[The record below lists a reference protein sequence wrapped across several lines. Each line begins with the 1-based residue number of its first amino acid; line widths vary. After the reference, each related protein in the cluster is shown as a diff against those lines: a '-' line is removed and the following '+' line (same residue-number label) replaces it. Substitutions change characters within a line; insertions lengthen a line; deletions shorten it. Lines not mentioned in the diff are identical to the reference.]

1 MLQAPDPLLQA
12 LKNHVLF
19 RFIPDDFR
27 HGQVRFRVVAP
38 NTGKGAVLHIQ
49 HCQVKPQLQLVI
61 EGNGIVCPVLRFVV
75 GAAFALQDS
84 RLPIF
89 LAGVPP
95 VNVGQGIGVV
105 SMLVQESVVRD
116 QVSRLLLKPVGGDG
130 LQQVAHLQ
138 LVLVAF
144 DRGFPPSFLGEPQL
158 QGRGPGGQAKDGG
171 HIAAP
176 YGVGDVPFR
185 PMGPALQP
193 AVVGH
198 TGAVAENDGRRHQYS
213 TPFARS

>member
-1 MLQAPDPLLQA
+1 MLQAPNPLLQA
-12 LKNHVLF
+12 VEDHVFF

-27 HGQVRFRVVAP
+27 HGQICPGVVAP

-49 HCQVKPQLQLVI
+49 YCQVKAQLQLVI
-61 EGNGIVCPVLRFVV
+61 EGDGVVRPILRFVV

-105 SMLVQESVVRD
+105 SMLVQVGVICD

-130 LQQVAHLQ
+130 L
-138 LVLVAF
+138 
-144 DRGFPPSFLGEPQL
+144 
-158 QGRGPGGQAKDGG
+158 
-171 HIAAP
+171 
-176 YGVGDVPFR
+176 
-185 PMGPALQP
+185 
-193 AVVGH
+193 
-198 TGAVAENDGRRHQYS
+198 
-213 TPFARS
+213 

>member
-19 RFIPDDFR
+19 RLIPDDFR

-49 HCQVKPQLQLVI
+49 YCQVKAQLQLVI
-61 EGNGIVCPVLRFVV
+61 EGDGVVRPILRFVV

-105 SMLVQESVVRD
+105 SMLVQVGVICD

-130 LQQVAHLQ
+130 L
-138 LVLVAF
+138 
-144 DRGFPPSFLGEPQL
+144 
-158 QGRGPGGQAKDGG
+158 
-171 HIAAP
+171 
-176 YGVGDVPFR
+176 
-185 PMGPALQP
+185 
-193 AVVGH
+193 
-198 TGAVAENDGRRHQYS
+198 
-213 TPFARS
+213 